1 MSEEKC
7 KVVNIKILK
16 KDNIKCIIIMTSI
29 KRNIEKGD
37 KLSGRHGNKGI
48 VAKIINTENMPYTQ
62 DGQPID
68 IIMNPLGIPSR
79 MNLGQVFES
88 MLGLAAHSMKEIYE
102 VKNFY
107 EKSNSKS
114 STQIVYNKLL
124 EASEKTKKKWIFNLN
139 NPGKT
144 WIFNG
149 TTGYRF
155 KQPINIGYSYI
166 IKLIHQVEEKINS
179 RMIGPYSLITQQP
192 LKGKSKKGGQRFGE
206 MEIWALEGYGSA
218 YILQEILTLKS
229 DDTSNRNQTLIN
241 LIEGKNL
248 PEPQLTQTAK
258 IFIIELQTLC
268 LEISFNLNEKQKVL
282 ITEN

>member
-124 EASEKTKKKWIFNLN
+124 EASEKTKKKMDLQSKQSWQNLD
-139 NPGKT
+139 
-144 WIFNG
+144 I
-149 TTGYRF
+149 
-155 KQPINIGYSYI
+155 
-166 IKLIHQVEEKINS
+166 
-179 RMIGPYSLITQQP
+179 
-192 LKGKSKKGGQRFGE
+192 
-206 MEIWALEGYGSA
+206 
-218 YILQEILTLKS
+218 
-229 DDTSNRNQTLIN
+229 
-241 LIEGKNL
+241 
-248 PEPQLTQTAK
+248 
-258 IFIIELQTLC
+258 
-268 LEISFNLNEKQKVL
+268 
-282 ITEN
+282 

>member
-1 MSEEKC
+1 
-7 KVVNIKILK
+7 
-16 KDNIKCIIIMTSI
+16 
-29 KRNIEKGD
+29 
-37 KLSGRHGNKGI
+37 
-48 VAKIINTENMPYTQ
+48 
-62 DGQPID
+62 
-68 IIMNPLGIPSR
+68 
-79 MNLGQVFES
+79 
-88 MLGLAAHSMKEIYE
+88 
-102 VKNFY
+102 
-107 EKSNSKS
+107 
-114 STQIVYNKLL
+114 
-124 EASEKTKKKWIFNLN
+124 
-139 NPGKT
+139 
-144 WIFNG
+144 
-149 TTGYRF
+149 
-155 KQPINIGYSYI
+155 
-166 IKLIHQVEEKINS
+166 
-179 RMIGPYSLITQQP
+179 MIGPYSLITQQP